1 MGTTRAAK
9 LGFWYLLC
17 LLCLLGL
24 LTLLSLLSWLR
35 LYWWG
40 LLL

>member
-9 LGFWYLLC
+9 LGLWC
-17 LLCLLGL
+17 LLCLLY
-24 LTLLSLLSWLR
+24 LLSLLALLILLSWLR
-35 LYWWG
+35 LCWWG

>member
-1 MGTTRAAK
+1 MCTTRAAK
-9 LGFWYLLC
+9 LWLWC

-24 LTLLSLLSWLR
+24 LGLLALLYLLSWLR